1 MDAFAAHYHLKVETV
16 SAAMEN
22 EFFPLPRRCG
32 AMRPQVIGRAEVLS
46 FCPGFV

>member
-22 EFFPLPRRCG
+22 DSSRCRAVAERCG
-32 AMRPQVIGRAEVLS
+32 RR
-46 FCPGFV
+46 